1 MLTTIRSGFS
11 STVAIA
17 ILAGAAFNAA
27 PAAADNARWGAGY
40 FPAVTLTTQ
49 DGTEVRFYDDLV
61 KGKIVAINLIYTT
74 CKYAC
79 PLETARLT
87 QVAKLLGD
95 RMGRDIFFYSI
106 SIDPEHDTPAV
117 LKAYAEKYQIG
128 PGWLFLT
135 GKKSEID
142 TISRKLG
149 LYSEP
154 DPSNPDGHTPMLLIG
169 NEETGQWMRIS
180 AMDNP
185 KFMSR
190 TIGDWLNSWQTA
202 KKPTRSYADVPELK
216 LDEGEYKFRNHCAA
230 CHTIGRGGRFGPDL
244 AGVTARRDRDWLAR
258 FIVDPEA
265 LRAANDPV
273 ALGLRAKYQQVVM
286 PSLDLGARDAA
297 VLVDYIERQSAEIKR
312 SQEIG
317 RSGDQEQV
325 SSQADLPRRPAS
337 GATLKPMVDAYL
349 WIQRALNADSLV
361 GVADDAR
368 AIAAEAAKLGAG
380 GAAILS
386 PAGELARASALAAAR
401 AAFGGVGDAIMR
413 YARES
418 GAKFEE
424 DVKVAHCP
432 MANRRWLQK
441 GDVVQNP
448 FYGKA
453 MSDCG
458 RIEADVAS
466 EHK

>member
-1 MLTTIRSGFS
+1 MLTTMRSGFS
-11 STVAIA
+11 QAAVAIA
-17 ILAGAAFNAA
+17 ILAGAAFHAA

-40 FPAVTLTTQ
+40 FPNVTLTTQ
-49 DGTEVRFYDDLV
+49 DGAEVRFYDDLL

-95 RMGRDIFFYSI
+95 RMGRDIYFYSI

-117 LKAYAEKYQIG
+117 LKAYSEKYQAG

-142 TISRKLG
+142 AISKKLG

-169 NEETGQWMRIS
+169 NEETAQWMRIS

-202 KKPTRSYADVPELK
+202 KKPTRSYAEVPDLK
-216 LDEGEYKFRNHCAA
+216 LDEGEYTFRNHCAA

-244 AGVTARRDRDWLAR
+244 AGVTARHDRDWLAR

-265 LRAANDPV
+265 LRAAKDAT
-273 ALGLRAKYQQVVM
+273 ALALRAKYQQVVM
-286 PSLDLGARDAA
+286 PSLDLGARDAN
-297 VLVDYIERQSAEIKR
+297 VLIDYIERQTLAAATAP
-312 SQEIG
+312 G
-317 RSGDQEQV
+317 
-325 SSQADLPRRPAS
+325 ALPSVAAAAPAT
-337 GATLKPMVDAYL
+337 ANLKPLVDAYL
-349 WIQRALNADSLV
+349 RVQRALNADDLA
-361 GVADDAR
+361 GVAADAR
-368 AIAAEAAKLGAG
+368 AIAAEASALGS
-380 GAAILS
+380 GAPAVQD
-386 PAGELARASALAAAR
+386 PAGDLEQATTLAAAR
-401 AAFGGVGDAIMR
+401 LAFGRIGDAMI
-413 YARES
+413 AHAKAS
-418 GAKFEE
+418 GVAFEA
-424 DVKVAHCP
+424 DVRIAFCP
-432 MANRRWLQK
+432 MANKRWLQR
-441 GDVVQNP
+441 GGVVQNP
-448 FYGKA
+448 FYGKS

-458 RIEADVAS
+458 RIEGASADGQ
-466 EHK
+466 K